1 MEFDMRR
8 VLQLTMLCA
17 VAGVGSACSP
27 DKVITTEN
35 IPTAGVRFINA
46 LPDTGAAFGL
56 DFRFV
61 DLPESN
67 AHFRITF
74 RNTPTTSAGVT
85 GSTQIQYKNARAGS
99 RRFRIFLDDTLQ
111 AAAQTMLKDSTLNLE
126 AGKNYTVLLWGRA
139 RSTGSDRMRLTVIDE
154 SVADPGANV
163 ALRVINATGAAID
176 ARQYVATGSAPAAP
190 TWANVAPYTV
200 STYVT
205 APPSQIRFNIQ
216 PAGGGTALFADGLAL
231 IGNPN
236 GTNVGGCTVGIDC
249 EGAPGTTVPGSAI
262 TAIIFP
268 ASVTGTKAP
277 QGGIF
282 VNPQMAF
289 MWDRRPPRACANALC

>member
-1 MEFDMRR
+1 
-8 VLQLTMLCA
+8 MLCTL
-17 VAGVGSACSP
+17 AGVASACSP
-27 DKVITTEN
+27 DKVISTEN
-35 IPTAGVRFINA
+35 IPTGGVRFINA
-46 LPDTGAAFGL
+46 VADTGAAFGL

-67 AHFRITF
+67 SHFRVTF

-85 GSTQIQYKNARAGS
+85 GSTQIQYKNARAGN
-99 RRFRIFLDDTLQ
+99 RHFRIFLDDTIQ
-111 AAAQTMLKDSTLNLE
+111 TIAATVLKDSTMNVE

-139 RSTGSDRMRLTVIDE
+139 RSTGADRMRLTVIDE

-163 ALRVINATGAAID
+163 ALRVINTTGAPVDVRQYLATGT
-176 ARQYVATGSAPAAP
+176 VPPAP
-190 TWANVAPYTV
+190 TWANVGAYSV

-205 APPSQIRFNIQ
+205 SVPQQIRFNVQ
-216 PAGGGTALFADGLAL
+216 PAGGGTTLFTDGLAL

-236 GTNVGGCTVGIDC
+236 GTSVGGCTVGVDC

-268 ASVTGTKAP
+268 ASVAATKAP
-277 QGGIF
+277 QGGVF
-282 VNPQMAF
+282 ATPQLSF
-289 MWDRRPPRACANALC
+289 MWDRRPPRACANSLC

>member
-1 MEFDMRR
+1 MRR
-8 VLQLTMLCA
+8 VLQLTMLCVVA
-17 VAGVGSACSP
+17 SVAGACSP
-27 DKVITTEN
+27 DKTIATEN

-46 LPDTGAAFGL
+46 VPDTGAAYGL

-74 RNTPTTSAGVT
+74 RNGPNTAAGVT
-85 GSTQIQYKNARAGS
+85 GSTLIQYKAARAGA
-99 RRFRIFLDDTLQ
+99 RHFRVFLDDTIQ
-111 AAAQTMLKDSTLNLE
+111 TIAQTVLKDSTLNLE

-139 RSTGSDRMRLTVIDE
+139 RSTGADRMKLTVIE
-154 SVADPGANV
+154 ENVADPGTNV
-163 ALRVINATGAAID
+163 ALRVINTTGAPVDVRQYLATGA
-176 ARQYVATGSAPAAP
+176 VPATP
-190 TWANVAPYTV
+190 TWANVAAYSI

-205 APPSQIRFNIQ
+205 AAPAQIRYNVQ
-216 PAGGGTALFADGLAL
+216 PAGGGTALFSDGLAL

-236 GTNVGGCTVGIDC
+236 GTSVSGCTVGVDC
-249 EGAPGTTVPGSAI
+249 DGAPGTTVAGSAV

-282 VNPQMAF
+282 ATPQLSF
-289 MWDRRPPRACANALC
+289 MWDRRAARSCGSTLC

>member
-1 MEFDMRR
+1 MRR

-17 VAGVGSACSP
+17 VAGVAGACAP
-27 DKVITTEN
+27 DKVISTEN

-46 LPDTGAAFGL
+46 VPDTGAAFGL

-67 AHFRITF
+67 SHFRITF
-74 RNTPTTSAGVT
+74 RNTPTTAGGVT
-85 GSTQIQYKNARAGS
+85 GSTTIQFKNARAGS

-111 AAAQTMLKDSTLNLE
+111 AVAQTVLKDSTATLE
-126 AGKNYTVLLWGRA
+126 AGKNYTFLLWGRA
-139 RSTGSDRMRLTVIDE
+139 RSTGTDRMRLSVIE
-154 SVADPGANV
+154 ENVADPGTNV
-163 ALRVINATGAAID
+163 ALRVINTTGAAVD
-176 ARQYVATGSAPAAP
+176 VRQYLATGTVPATA
-190 TWANVAPYTV
+190 TWANVGAYSV

-205 APPSQIRFNIQ
+205 AAPAQIRFNVQ
-216 PAGGGTALFADGLAL
+216 PAGGGTALFSDGLAL

-236 GTNVGGCTVGIDC
+236 GTTVGGCTVGVDC
-249 EGAPGTTVPGSAI
+249 QGAPGTTVPGSAI

-277 QGGIF
+277 QGGTF
-282 VNPQMAF
+282 ANPQLSF
-289 MWDRRPPRACANALC
+289 MWDRRPALACTGALC

>member
-8 VLQLTMLCA
+8 VLQLTMICA
-17 VAGVGSACSP
+17 VAGVASACSP
-27 DKVITTEN
+27 DKVVTTED
-35 IPTAGVRFINA
+35 IPTGGVRFINA
-46 LPDTGAAFGL
+46 VADTGAAFGL

-67 AHFRITF
+67 AHFRVTF
-74 RNTPTTSAGVT
+74 RNTPNTSGGVT

-111 AAAQTMLKDSTLNLE
+111 SVAQTMLKDSTMTIE
-126 AGKNYTVLLWGRA
+126 AGKNYTALLWGRA
-139 RSTGSDRMRLTVIDE
+139 RSTGADRMRLTIIEE
-154 SVADPGANV
+154 SVADPGTNV
-163 ALRVINATGAAID
+163 ALRVINATGAAVD
-176 ARQYVATGSAPAAP
+176 ASHYLATGTAPATP
-190 TWANVAPYTV
+190 TWANLAPYTV

-205 APPSQIRFNIQ
+205 AAPSQKRFNVRA
-216 PAGGGTALFADGLAL
+216 AGGGAALFADGLAL

-236 GTNVGGCTVGIDC
+236 GTVVGGCTVGIDC

-268 ASVTGTKAP
+268 ASVAGTRAP
-277 QGGIF
+277 QGGVF
-282 VNPQMAF
+282 ANPQLTF
-289 MWDRRPPRACANALC
+289 MWDRRPPRTCGGALC

>member
-1 MEFDMRR
+1 MRR
-8 VLQLTMLCA
+8 VWQLTMLCA
-17 VAGVGSACSP
+17 VAGIGSACSP

-35 IPTAGVRFINA
+35 IPTGGVRFINA
-46 LPDTGAAFGL
+46 VPDTGAAFGL

-67 AHFRITF
+67 SHFRVTF
-74 RNTPTTSAGVT
+74 RNTPTTAGGVT
-85 GSTQIQYKNARAGS
+85 GSAQIQFKNARAGN
-99 RRFRIFLDDTLQ
+99 RHFRIFLDDTIP
-111 AAAQTMLKDSTLNLE
+111 AIASTVLKDSTMNVE

-139 RSTGSDRMRLTVIDE
+139 RSTGADRMRLTVIEE
-154 SVADPGANV
+154 SVADPGTNV

-176 ARQYVATGSAPAAP
+176 ARQYSTAGTLPTAA
-190 TWANVAPYTV
+190 TWANVGAYSI

-205 APPSQIRFNIQ
+205 AAPSQKRINVQ

-262 TAIIFP
+262 TAIVFP
-268 ASVTGTKAP
+268 ASVTGTRAP
-277 QGGIF
+277 QGGVF
-282 VNPQMAF
+282 ATAQLSF
-289 MWDRRPPRACANALC
+289 MWDRRPPLACANSLC